1 MKNKWKPLLLVA
13 YVFLFVGSIICMND
27 LLLPALKDF
36 FKLTYVEASMVQQSF
51 YLVYL
56 IFPVPI
62 AFYIAKYGYKTALIT
77 ALIVCGL
84 GGAIFIP
91 AYYSLS
97 LVLALTAVFIISL
110 GVTVVNV
117 AANPMAALLGDPSG
131 SHVRVN
137 FVQLFSRIG
146 FSFTPIIATRLIY
159 SGDGDITFHVPYM
172 LLGAGTLIFA
182 VFIFFSA
189 LPSLK
194 PAVEKGFNVISIIK
208 ESRHHPRLFL
218 GVVAMF
224 FEMGAEAC
232 TPGFFTNYLREVSG
246 FSTDET
252 ATYLTYYYIATTIVC
267 VIGIFLL
274 QIFRPGRLVAFFG
287 VGMIAM
293 YLLAIFTKSELN
305 PYYLLGMGAFIS
317 IIFPSI
323 FSLAL
328 EGLGQFTEKGS
339 ALINMSFV
347 GGAAFPPL
355 QGLIADSE
363 GVQFS
368 YIVPCLCFVVVVLYG
383 IYCDRRVQS
392 SGVV

>member
-1 MKNKWKPLLLVA
+1 MKHQWKPLMLVA

-27 LLLPALKDF
+27 LLLPSLKDF
-36 FKLTYVEASMVQQSF
+36 FQLTFVEASMVQQSF

-62 AFYIAKYGYKTALIT
+62 AYYISKYGYKSALIT
-77 ALIVCGL
+77 ALIVCGV

-97 LVLALTAVFIISL
+97 LMLALTAVFIISL

-146 FSFTPIIATRLIY
+146 FSFTPIIASRLIY

-172 LLGAGTLIFA
+172 LLGAGTLLFA
-182 VFIFFSA
+182 VVIFFSS

-194 PAVEKGFNVISIIK
+194 PAVEQGFNFSSIIK
-208 ESRHHPRLFL
+208 ESRKYPQLVL

-232 TPGFFTNYLREVSG
+232 TPGFFINYLRDVSG

-274 QIFRPGRLVAFFG
+274 QVFRPGRLVAFFG
-287 VGMIAM
+287 AGMVAM
-293 YLLAIFTKSELN
+293 YLLAIFTKSEWN

-328 EGLGQFTEKGS
+328 EGAGPFTEKGS

-347 GGAAFPPL
+347 GGAAFPPI
-355 QGLIADSE
+355 QGYLADLK

-368 YIVPCLCFVVVVLYG
+368 YIVPCICFVIVVMYG
-383 IYCDRRVQS
+383 VYCDRRDHS
-392 SGVV
+392 SGVR

>member
-1 MKNKWKPLLLVA
+1 
-13 YVFLFVGSIICMND
+13 MND

-36 FKLTYVEASMVQQSF
+36 FHLTYVEASMVQQSF

-56 IFPVPI
+56 IFPIPI
-62 AFYIAKYGYKTALIT
+62 AYYIARYGYKSALIT
-77 ALIVCGL
+77 ALVVCGI

-97 LVLALTAVFIISL
+97 LTLALTAVFIISL

-117 AANPMAALLGDPSG
+117 AANPQAALLGDPSG
-131 SHVRVN
+131 AHVRVN

-146 FSFTPIIATRLIY
+146 FSFTPIIGTKLIY
-159 SGDGDITFHVPYM
+159 SGNDDITFHVPYM

-182 VFIFFSA
+182 VFIFFSS
-189 LPSLK
+189 LPSMK
-194 PAVEKGFNVISIIK
+194 PAVEKGFNIVSIVK
-208 ESRHHPRLFL
+208 ESRKYPQLLL
-218 GVVAMF
+218 GVLAMF

-232 TPGFFTNYLREVSG
+232 TPGFFINYLREVSG
-246 FSTDET
+246 FSTDQT
-252 ATYLTYYYIATTIVC
+252 ATYLTYYYISTTIVC

-274 QIFRPGRLVAFFG
+274 QVFRPGRLVAFFG
-287 VGMIAM
+287 TGMIAM
-293 YLLAIFTKSELN
+293 YLLAIFTKSEFN

-328 EGLGQFTEKGS
+328 EGAGQFTEKGS

-355 QGLIADSE
+355 QGFIADSE

-368 YIVPCLCFVVVVLYG
+368 YIVPCVCFVFVVLYG
-383 IYCDRRVQS
+383 IYCDRRAQS